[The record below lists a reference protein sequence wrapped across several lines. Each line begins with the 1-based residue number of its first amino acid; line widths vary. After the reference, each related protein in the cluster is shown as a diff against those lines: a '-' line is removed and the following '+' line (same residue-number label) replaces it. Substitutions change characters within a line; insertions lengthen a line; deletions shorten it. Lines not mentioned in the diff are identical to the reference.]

1 MILGKLTEEL
11 KEDLQNMSI
20 YWIYNFIGYV
30 QRLNGR
36 SRLINLNSK
45 FDLNNKNPILGRNP
59 VVMELT
65 DKAIKHRQQKLV
77 YT

>member
-36 SRLINLNSK
+36 SRLINLDST
-45 FDLNNKNPILGRNP
+45 FDLNNKNR
-59 VVMELT
+59 
-65 DKAIKHRQQKLV
+65 
-77 YT
+77 Y